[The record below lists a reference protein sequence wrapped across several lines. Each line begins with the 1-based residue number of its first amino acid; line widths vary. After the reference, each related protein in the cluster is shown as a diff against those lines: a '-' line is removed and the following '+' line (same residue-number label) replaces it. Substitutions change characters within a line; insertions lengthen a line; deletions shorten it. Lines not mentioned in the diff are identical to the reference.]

1 MNVLKHISRDM
12 KEVVR
17 KLIILL
23 KDGVEIR
30 DVQLGIKVNSCC
42 NCCKKD

>member
-1 MNVLKHISRDM
+1 M

-30 DVQLGIKVNSCC
+30 DVQLGINVNNCC